1 MMPTKTVLGALALSL
16 VLGTPLSAAV
26 LWSQP
31 RDFYVDPPEGW
42 TFVEDPTP
50 EHFVMTDASR
60 HLILEI
66 FTQDKTGETLEAKAS
81 GVKTRL
87 QAQGDEEVFEWNGSR
102 AWLGDLKFR
111 AGPVDAR
118 GWALVAENKN
128 SWITALAYAPV
139 TDYDHASDTLISALD
154 SLALGQDGRKLPGP
168 LSAFFEAAADQP
180 RSESLAVAGLP
191 SAFTLVYSLDRDESI
206 QATTERETR
215 ILTAQLGPHPTSQTA
230 MAPGWSRFYRQI
242 YRELYSSLVPLAA
255 YWKSRLDAGRLTK
268 DTLPQAV
275 LSWLQKYDY
284 SRKGGLTD
292 LSTPWQTLKEKSGDC
307 DSKSLIYLALMQQLG
322 YSGILM
328 VSGTLSHGMAA
339 LDVPGAGARF
349 SFDGSQWLVA
359 ELTAQVNLGM
369 IAQDMADPA
378 QWIGVD
384 LWAKP

>member
-1 MMPTKTVLGALALSL
+1 MPTKPVWSALALSL
-16 VLGTPLSAAV
+16 VLAAPVSAAV

-50 EHFVMTDASR
+50 EHFVLTDPGR
-60 HLILEI
+60 HFILEI
-66 FTQDKTGETLEAKAS
+66 FSQDKTGETLDAKAA

-87 QAQGDEEVFEWNGSR
+87 NAQGDEEVFDWNGAP
-102 AWLGDLKFR
+102 AWLGDEKFR
-111 AGPVDAR
+111 AGPVAAR

-128 SWITALAYAPV
+128 TWVTALAYAPEAE
-139 TDYDHASDTLISALD
+139 YDQASDALISTLD
-154 SLALGQDGRKLPGP
+154 SLAFGQDGRRLPGP
-168 LSAFFEAAADQP
+168 LSAFFEASAAKP

-191 SAFTLVYSLDRDESI
+191 SAFTLIYSLDRDDGI
-206 QATTERETR
+206 QAATERETR
-215 ILTAQLGPHPTSQTA
+215 LLNAQVGPHPTSQA
-230 MAPGWSRFYRQI
+230 AIAPAWSRFYRQI
-242 YRELYSSLVPLAA
+242 YRELYSSLSPLAA
-255 YWKSRLDAGRLTK
+255 YWKSRLDSGQITK
-268 DTLPQAV
+268 EALPQAV

-322 YSGILM
+322 YNGILM
-328 VSGTLSHGMAA
+328 VSATLSHGMAA
-339 LDVPGAGARF
+339 LDVPGPGAHF
-349 SFDGSQWLVA
+349 AFDGSQWLVA
-359 ELTAQVNLGM
+359 ELTAQVNIGM
-369 IAQDMADPA
+369 IAQNMADPT